1 MTRATGGVFA
11 DFRWHFLKRG
21 WGTPCMKFTRA
32 LVESVDSR
40 VQPQA
45 PVDRTQE
52 SVFFNQY
59 SGDPYAH

>member
-1 MTRATGGVFA
+1 
-11 DFRWHFLKRG
+11 
-21 WGTPCMKFTRA
+21 MKFTRA